1 MVRVAFVYFDPK
13 KRKYLPVPD
22 GALVEAVEAD
32 VLTAD
37 DVLGRA
43 HISGGRGVAELTL
56 KDPGESSPQIYFR
69 LIGAHVF
76 DLEPPLPDRW
86 ESKHRYATDHSSGL
100 LDSALEPKTY
110 RVTFDCFLRFVYW
123 DEVRGKFTGLPQG
136 ITVEAVDAELL
147 ADRVLGSACTD
158 DKGRVHLRLADN
170 FEKNPDLYFRYR
182 LTHDDAGAPAEIP
195 RHWSSKDAFV
205 FGSLKKTGYFENFK
219 GSRIG
224 VWGSPYTFDVNAEKP
239 RFIPGTPARALIDGV
254 EIRRTL
260 IEKIDAATSS
270 VHGEVMLFFND
281 VTGHQIKD
289 ALIRAARRGVEVRLL
304 CDVFTTSSSATLV
317 SMKRLWARFLRT
329 LTDEQQQQLERD
341 LELEE
346 RTESARADLTTLI
359 AELSSTPNL
368 HFRDSRF
375 PYVQLMPGASQAGPE
390 AYRRL
395 QEALPFFSIA
405 RIDHRKLFVIDG
417 RVAMLGGANVGRE
430 YLYELPFDRGTPAE
444 REEWVKWHDCWVELG
459 GPIVHDAQRLF
470 RERWVEE
477 RGDVF
482 PLDDK
487 YLPKLTAGSG
497 DGTASVAILNT
508 TPGARMQIHEAT
520 LSLLDA
526 AKREIWVENPYFSV
540 NEVKQRLIEAARR
553 GVRVVCIF
561 PSERNDSWDFL
572 YAARLKYRELIAAGV
587 EVYEY
592 QNHMTHAKVA
602 IIDDLAII
610 GSANLNHSSFFNH
623 YEVQALVRDEKL
635 AARFRRELFEV
646 DLSCSRRIRDE
657 EIESLLDVNLAGR
670 AWCLGVVDR
679 WF

>member
-1 MVRVAFVYFDPK
+1 MAFVYFDPR

-22 GALVEAVEAD
+22 GALVEAVERD
-32 VLTAD
+32 VLSAD
-37 DVLGRA
+37 DILGRA

-56 KDPGESSPQIYFR
+56 EDPGEASPEIYFR

-76 DLEPPLPDRW
+76 DLDPPLPARW
-86 ESKHRYATDHSSGL
+86 ESKHRYATDHSPGL
-100 LDSALEPKTY
+100 LDSTIEPKTF

-123 DEVRGKFTGLPQG
+123 DEVRGKFTGIPEG
-136 ITVEAVDAELL
+136 VTVEAVDSDLL
-147 ADRVLGSACTD
+147 TDRVLGSAVTD
-158 DKGRVHLRLADN
+158 DKGRIHLRLADD
-170 FEKNPDLYFRYR
+170 FEKHPDLYFRYQ
-182 LTHDDAGAPAEIP
+182 LTHEDAGAPAEIP
-195 RHWSSKDAFV
+195 RRWSSKEAFV
-205 FGSLKKTGYFENFK
+205 FGSLKKTGYFENFR

-254 EIRRTL
+254 EILRAL
-260 IEKIDAATSS
+260 VEEIDAAKSS
-270 VHGEVMLFFND
+270 IHGEVMLFFND
-281 VTGHQIKD
+281 VSGHQIKD

-304 CDVFTTSSSATLV
+304 CDVFTTSSAATLV
-317 SMKRLWARFLRT
+317 SMKKLWARFLRT
-329 LTDEQQQQLERD
+329 LNDEQQRH
-341 LELEE
+341 LELELEAEE
-346 RTESARADLTTLI
+346 RTERARADLTALL
-359 AELSSTPNL
+359 AELTATPNL
-368 HFRDSRF
+368 QFRDSRF
-375 PYVQLMPGASQAGPE
+375 PYVQLMPGALQTGPE

-405 RIDHRKLFVIDG
+405 RIDHRKLFVFDG
-417 RVAMLGGANVGRE
+417 KRAMLGGANVGRE
-430 YLYELPFDRGTPAE
+430 YLYEQAFDRHTPAE
-444 REEWVKWHDCWVELG
+444 REEWVKWHDCWVELD
-459 GPIVHDAQRLF
+459 GPIVHDVQRLF

-477 RGDVF
+477 QGDVF
-482 PLDDK
+482 PLDGK
-487 YLPKLTAGSG
+487 YFPKLEARSG
-497 DGTASVAILNT
+497 EGTASVAILNT

-520 LSLLDA
+520 LSLISA

-540 NEVKQRLIEAARR
+540 NEVKHRLIEAARR

-602 IIDDLAII
+602 IIDDLTII
-610 GSANLNHSSFFNH
+610 GSANYNHSSFFNH
-623 YEVQALVRDEKL
+623 YEVQALLRDPAI
-635 AARFRRELFEV
+635 AAKFRRELFEA